1 MTATARVD
9 VGQSFWTAER
19 VMDALSAV
27 ATTNLPVTAAAFRR
41 VWTDTRTIEPGD
53 LFVALVG
60 DKFDAHDFLREAAG
74 KGAAGVV
81 ISRPSAAKG
90 LGIPAYLVSDTL
102 VALGA
107 LGTYRRRAWNKP
119 VIGVVGTNGKTSTKE
134 LLRAALGSVL
144 EVHATS
150 ANFNNLVGVPLTLL
164 AIPDAADI
172 AVIEMGTNTPGEVPR
187 LRAIVEPDV
196 TVVTSIGEEH
206 LEGLGDLAGVMREEM
221 ASTDNVAL
229 AIVPASQENVAEV
242 ARARAR
248 HVTTAGV
255 DRGDVV
261 GTNATVDQDG
271 RGRITV
277 DGVEVVVPLRGSH
290 NVRNAMLAIAAARAA
305 GVSVADAAR
314 GIAGMPV
321 PPMRVNVERLG
332 SLTLINDAY
341 NANPGS
347 TRAALELLSHAGQGK
362 QRVAILGSMLELGPH
377 TPRLHDEIAREVLES
392 GVELIGALGE
402 FGAAFERLAPRE
414 SRVVTATDTDGL
426 WAGLSSRVSSDAVI
440 LLKGSRGMR
449 LERLLKPITDWA
461 AQRNA
466 TTPPPPL
473 SADR

>member
-1 MTATARVD
+1 MSATARIEI
-9 VGQSFWTAER
+9 GQSFWTAER
-19 VMDALSAV
+19 VADALVAV
-27 ATTNLPVTAAAFRR
+27 ATSNLPVTTATFRR

-60 DKFDAHDFLREAAG
+60 EKFDAHDFLREAVG
-74 KGAAGVV
+74 KGAGGVV
-81 ISRPSAAKG
+81 MSRAAAAKG
-90 LGIPAYLVSDTL
+90 LGVPVYLVSDTL

-164 AIPDAADI
+164 AIPDSADI

-206 LEGLGDLAGVMREEM
+206 LEGLGDLDGVMREEM
-221 ASTDNVAL
+221 AATDRVSL
-229 AIVPASQENVAEV
+229 AIVPASQENVIDA
-242 ARARAR
+242 ARSRAK
-248 HVTTAGV
+248 HLTTTGVGHGDLAGT
-255 DRGDVV
+255 D
-261 GTNATVDQDG
+261 ATVDAEG
-271 RGRITV
+271 RGRVIV
-277 DGVEVVVPLRGSH
+277 EGVEVVIPLRGSH
-290 NVRNAMLAIAAARAA
+290 NIRNAMLAIAAARAA
-305 GVSVADAAR
+305 GVSVTDAAR
-314 GIAGMPV
+314 GIAAMPL
-321 PPMRVNVERLG
+321 PPMRSNVERLG
-332 SLTLINDAY
+332 ALTLINDAY

-347 TRAALELLSHAGQGK
+347 TRAALELLSHAGKGR

-377 TPRLHDEIAREVLES
+377 TPRLHDEIAREVLNS

-402 FGAAFERLAPRE
+402 FGAAFERLAPQE
-414 SRVVTATDTDGL
+414 PRVVTAADTDGL
-426 WAGLSSRVSSDAVI
+426 WAGLSSRVTADAVI

-449 LERLLKPITDWA
+449 LERLLKPIADWA

-466 TTPPPPL
+466 AASPT

>member
-1 MTATARVD
+1 
-9 VGQSFWTAER
+9 
-19 VMDALSAV
+19 
-27 ATTNLPVTAAAFRR
+27 
-41 VWTDTRTIEPGD
+41 
-53 LFVALVG
+53 
-60 DKFDAHDFLREAAG
+60 
-74 KGAAGVV
+74 
-81 ISRPSAAKG
+81 
-90 LGIPAYLVSDTL
+90 
-102 VALGA
+102 
-107 LGTYRRRAWNKP
+107 
-119 VIGVVGTNGKTSTKE
+119 
-134 LLRAALGSVL
+134 
-144 EVHATS
+144 
-150 ANFNNLVGVPLTLL
+150 
-164 AIPDAADI
+164 
-172 AVIEMGTNTPGEVPR
+172 
-187 LRAIVEPDV
+187 V

-206 LEGLGDLAGVMREEM
+206 LEGLGDLDGVMREEM
-221 ASTDNVAL
+221 ASTDGVEL
-229 AIVPASQENVAEV
+229 AIVPASQEDVAEV

-271 RGRITV
+271 RGRVTV

-314 GIAGMPV
+314 GIAAMPV
-321 PPMRVNVERLG
+321 PAMRVNVERLG
-332 SLTLINDAY
+332 ALTLINDAY

-377 TPRLHDEIAREVLES
+377 TPRLHDEIAREVLAS

-414 SRVVTATDTDGL
+414 SRVVTAVDTDGL
-426 WAGLSSRVSSDAVI
+426 WAGLSSRVSPDAVI